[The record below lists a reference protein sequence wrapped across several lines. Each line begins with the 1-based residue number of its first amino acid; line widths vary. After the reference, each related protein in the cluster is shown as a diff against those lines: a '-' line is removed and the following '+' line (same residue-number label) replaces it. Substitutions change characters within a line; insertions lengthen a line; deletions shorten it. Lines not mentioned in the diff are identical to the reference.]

1 LNITALI
8 EPLSVVTAKLKT
20 MKGMNTRTIALL
32 FLMLPALLGACGG
45 HKKEQTPSSSTTAT
59 APAIAAKVATVTES
73 ADAAGR
79 KMLHVPASSV
89 FRKAGVDQVFVVGSD
104 SIVTLRWVS
113 TGHTLG
119 ANIIVLSGLEKG
131 ETVVES
137 PSADLHEG
145 ARIST
150 DTHTQDRA
158 KEAQHQ

>member
-1 LNITALI
+1 
-8 EPLSVVTAKLKT
+8 VTAKLKT
-20 MKGMNTRTIALL
+20 MKGMSTRIIVPL
-32 FLMLPALLGACGG
+32 FLLLPALLGACGG

-79 KMLHVPASSV
+79 KILLVPTSSV
-89 FRKAGVDQVFVVGSD
+89 FRKAGTDQVFVVRPD

-113 TGHTLG
+113 TGHTQG
-119 ANIIVLSGLEKG
+119 ASTIVLSGLDKG

-137 PSADLHEG
+137 PSADLREG

-150 DTHTQDRA
+150 DTHTEDRA